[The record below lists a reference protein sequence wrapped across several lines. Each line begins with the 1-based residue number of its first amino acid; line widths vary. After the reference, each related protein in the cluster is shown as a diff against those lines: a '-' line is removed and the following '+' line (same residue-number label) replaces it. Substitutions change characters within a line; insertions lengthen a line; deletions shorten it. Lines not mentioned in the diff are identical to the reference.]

1 METTGNQAASV
12 TMVAL
17 ANIQQ
22 SSYNPRKNFD
32 EEKLNELAE
41 SIRQQ
46 GVIQPIGI
54 RPIDGNEKFEIIF
67 GERRY
72 RASVIAGLSEIPAL
86 VMNVSTETAKEM
98 AITETF
104 NARIFPQSKK
114 HMHISSF
121 WKADTMIRNLWL
133 FSSARM
139 KHTSV
144 HD

>member
-1 METTGNQAASV
+1 METTGNQATASV

-17 ANIQQ
+17 ANIQP

-54 RPIDGNEKFEIIF
+54 RPIDGSENFEIIF

-72 RASVIAGLSEIPAL
+72 RASA
-86 VMNVSTETAKEM
+86 
-98 AITETF
+98 
-104 NARIFPQSKK
+104 
-114 HMHISSF
+114 
-121 WKADTMIRNLWL
+121 
-133 FSSARM
+133 
-139 KHTSV
+139 
-144 HD
+144 

>member
-54 RPIDGNEKFEIIF
+54 RPIDGNEKFEII
-67 GERRY
+67 
-72 RASVIAGLSEIPAL
+72 SE
-86 VMNVSTETAKEM
+86 NVDIEPRS
-98 AITETF
+98 
-104 NARIFPQSKK
+104 
-114 HMHISSF
+114 
-121 WKADTMIRNLWL
+121 
-133 FSSARM
+133 
-139 KHTSV
+139 
-144 HD
+144 

>member
-1 METTGNQAASV
+1 METTGNKAASV

-54 RPIDGNEKFEIIF
+54 RTN
-67 GERRY
+67 
-72 RASVIAGLSEIPAL
+72 
-86 VMNVSTETAKEM
+86 
-98 AITETF
+98 
-104 NARIFPQSKK
+104 
-114 HMHISSF
+114 
-121 WKADTMIRNLWL
+121 
-133 FSSARM
+133 
-139 KHTSV
+139 
-144 HD
+144 

>member
-17 ANIQQ
+17 ANIQP

-72 RASVIAGLSEIPAL
+72 RASVIAGFSEIPAL

-98 AITETF
+98 AITE
-104 NARIFPQSKK
+104 NLQRKDISPIEEAQSYQQLLESGQ
-114 HMHISSF
+114 H
-121 WKADTMIRNLWL
+121 DTKSLAVQFGKN
-133 FSSARM
+133 
-139 KHTSV
+139 
-144 HD
+144 

>member
-1 METTGNQAASV
+1 METTSI

-17 ANIQQ
+17 SNIQP

-72 RASVIAGLSEIPAL
+72 RASVIAGLSE
-86 VMNVSTETAKEM
+86 
-98 AITETF
+98 
-104 NARIFPQSKK
+104 
-114 HMHISSF
+114 
-121 WKADTMIRNLWL
+121 
-133 FSSARM
+133 
-139 KHTSV
+139 
-144 HD
+144 